1 MVTIP
6 TGASA
11 PSGPGANPV
20 SRTPFAFLSAIR
32 TSGLPP
38 DVGADRA
45 AAAVFCALAVRL
57 PAVVAT
63 RFQAALPEELR
74 EGFRPCGPEHAGPP
88 EGFGRDEYL
97 RRVGEHLDV
106 GARDAEDVTR
116 SVFAGTRR
124 LLPTRAGSMA
134 LAKLLPADLA
144 VLWDDEEALEEAGA
158 SIPLNAP

>member
-6 TGASA
+6 TGGSA
-11 PSGPGANPV
+11 PSGRGVPPA

-32 TSGLPP
+32 ASGLPP

-45 AAAVFCALAVRL
+45 ASAVFCALAVRL
-57 PAVVAT
+57 PAAVAT
-63 RFQAALPEELR
+63 RFHAALPEELR

-97 RRVGEHLDV
+97 RLVGEHLDV
-106 GARDAEDVTR
+106 GAREAEDVTR

-124 LLPTRAGSMA
+124 LLPTRADSLS

-158 SIPLNAP
+158 SVPLDAP